1 MRSKL
6 LICAAASAFA
16 AMLATLA
23 PAAAEYANPAV
34 NSDGYT
40 NDWGYAPDWGYG
52 PDQRYASDPEDYVA
66 SPGYGT
72 VPGYAYTPRYDDGT
86 APVDND
92 AYCAQRFR
100 SYDPASGTYLGYDGL
115 RHPCP

>member
-6 LICAAASAFA
+6 LICAAASALA
-16 AMLATLA
+16 AVLATLG

-34 NSDGYT
+34 SSDGYT
-40 NDWGYAPDWGYG
+40 NDWGYAPDQGYAAG
-52 PDQRYASDPEDYVA
+52 PEDYA
-66 SPGYGT
+66 ADPGYGT
-72 VPGYAYTPRYDDGT
+72 APGYAYAPRYDDGT

-100 SYDPASGTYLGYDGL
+100 SYDPGSGTYLGYDGL